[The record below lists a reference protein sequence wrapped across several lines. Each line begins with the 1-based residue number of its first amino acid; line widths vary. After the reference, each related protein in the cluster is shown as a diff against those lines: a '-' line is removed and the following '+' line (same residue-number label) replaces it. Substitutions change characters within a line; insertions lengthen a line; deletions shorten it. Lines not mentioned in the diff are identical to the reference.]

1 MVGIPVPH
9 KPAAQADGPR
19 PVNLRTDL
27 APLADLI
34 EVAFASSMDSNGRAA
49 VREMRYLSRVGF
61 GLNMLAG
68 MNELAQGMGLGY
80 VWVAD
85 GKLVGNVSVYPAPSN
100 MPKTWVIVNVA
111 VYPEYQGQG
120 IATRLMQSTMDM
132 IRERG
137 GQRAILQVDADN
149 EPAKRVYLK
158 LGFKHERAWTAWR
171 RNSLIS
177 RPPPLPNGPH
187 IAHRATGE
195 WRAEYALAERVRPDD
210 LGGIGWLRP
219 LHIAQFRQPFWKQLT
234 DWLTLQTT
242 ERLVIRSDDESQI
255 HASMWIENG
264 FASPSTHLTLLVDPE
279 YEGLYDEALLN
290 TVVRRFG
297 GNALMLEHP
306 ADRET
311 TNALLRRYQFS
322 PRREVIHMR
331 WDVR

>member
-1 MVGIPVPH
+1 
-9 KPAAQADGPR
+9 
-19 PVNLRTDL
+19 
-27 APLADLI
+27 
-34 EVAFASSMDSNGRAA
+34 
-49 VREMRYLSRVGF
+49 
-61 GLNMLAG
+61 
-68 MNELAQGMGLGY
+68 
-80 VWVAD
+80 
-85 GKLVGNVSVYPAPSN
+85 